1 MEVTPQMLKT
11 IQSGGGVS
19 GPSGYII
26 NLGDSH

>member
-1 MEVTPQMLKT
+1 MLKT